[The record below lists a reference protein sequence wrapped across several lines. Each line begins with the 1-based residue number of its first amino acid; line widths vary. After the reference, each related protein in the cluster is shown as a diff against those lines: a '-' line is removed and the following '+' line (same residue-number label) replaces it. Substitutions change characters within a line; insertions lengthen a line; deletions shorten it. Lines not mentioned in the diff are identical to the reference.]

1 MGHLPVSDERSQCK
15 LILAH
20 LLAGHTLTPL
30 EALRLFGCLRL
41 GGRIFDLR
49 KLGHAIEMEWEW
61 SPDRKKK
68 WARYSMAR
76 GTQMRMAI

>member
-1 MGHLPVSDERSQCK
+1 MSDERSQCK
-15 LILAH
+15 MILAH

-49 KLGHAIEMEWEW
+49 EQGYAIDMTLERA
-61 SPDRKKK
+61 PDGKKK
-68 WARYSMAR
+68 WARYSMAK